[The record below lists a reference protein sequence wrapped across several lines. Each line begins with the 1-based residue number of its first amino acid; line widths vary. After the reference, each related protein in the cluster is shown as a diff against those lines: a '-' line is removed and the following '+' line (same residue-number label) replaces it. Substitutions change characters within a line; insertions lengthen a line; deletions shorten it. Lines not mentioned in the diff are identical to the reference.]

1 MHNFDLGQRLRQVRN
16 EHKLSQ
22 RELARRA
29 GVTNGTISLIEKNQ
43 NSPSV
48 SMLRK
53 ILEGIPMDLS
63 DFFASEAH
71 PNDKVFFKS
80 DELRELSTSNN
91 LSFLQVG
98 DAKRHNLQILRE
110 TYGPG
115 ADTGKTMLHHQSTE
129 GGVVISG
136 SIELTVGDQKQV
148 LHAGESYLFDST
160 IPHRFHN
167 TGTEPCEVISACTPP
182 YI

>member
-1 MHNFDLGQRLRQVRN
+1 MDNFDLGQRLRQVRN
-16 EHKLSQ
+16 EHNLSQ

-63 DFFASEAH
+63 DFFASTDH
-71 PNDKVFFKS
+71 PSDKVFFKE
-80 DELRELSTSNN
+80 DELAELSTNKI

-98 DAKRHNLQILRE
+98 DAKRYNLQILRE
-110 TYGPG
+110 TYHPG
-115 ADTGKTMLHHQSTE
+115 ADTGKTMLSHNSTE
-129 GGVVISG
+129 GGIVISG
-136 SIELTVGDQKQV
+136 CIELTVGDQKQV
-148 LHAGESYLFDST
+148 LHAGDSYLFDST
-160 IPHRFHN
+160 IAHRFHN
-167 TGTEPCEVISACTPP
+167 TSDDPCEVFSACTPP

>member
-1 MHNFDLGQRLRQVRN
+1 MADFDLGQRLRQVRS

-71 PNDKVFFKS
+71 PNDKVFFKP
-80 DELRELSTSNN
+80 DELRELSTSKN

-98 DAKRHNLQILRE
+98 DAKRYNLQILCE
-110 TYGPG
+110 TYEPG
-115 ADTGKTMLHHQSTE
+115 ADTGKTMLRHNSTE
-129 GGVVISG
+129 GGIVISG
-136 SIELTVGDQKQV
+136 CVELTVGDQKRV
-148 LHAGESYLFDST
+148 LRKGESYLFDST
-160 IPHRFHN
+160 VPHRFHN
-167 TGTEPCEVISACTPP
+167 TSNEPCEVISACTPP